1 MNTFEKI
8 LGRKIGVL
16 GMGRSGQAA
25 AILGKRLGA
34 DVFVSDSASA
44 VELDSALKVL
54 KGAGL
59 EFEVGGHTDR
69 LLESDYVIISP
80 GISASIEI
88 VAKIQN
94 RGMPI
99 FSELEFA
106 SWVNQGKMIAVTGS
120 NGKTTTATMID
131 CILRANNYNT
141 FLCGNIGQP
150 LSGCVAEIAPDGVA
164 VVEVSSYQLEFVDQF
179 KPNVALIINVT
190 PDHLERHG
198 SLKKYRDMKLRIS
211 SCQSQEDTLALNI
224 DSPELAAQTIHT
236 NAQALF
242 FGHEDNLS
250 SSRVKESERAV
261 FCRGTAIY
269 GNFESSE
276 VKLIESS
283 ELLVP
288 GAHNVENAMAAASA
302 TLAFGVS
309 PESIRA
315 GLLTFPGVEHRLEF
329 VVEID
334 GVRLINDSKAT
345 NLDATISALQATDGP
360 LGLILGGRGKGED
373 FAELKSYVSGKVGH
387 IMALGE
393 SKEEI
398 FEALGK
404 VTPVE
409 FADSMTHA
417 VSRLLELAGEGETIL
432 LSPGCA
438 SFDMYR
444 SFEERGA
451 AFKEAALALG
461 DVAGHQKKAGAIES

>member
-1 MNTFEKI
+1 MKTFEKI

-25 AILGKRLGA
+25 ALLGKRLGA
-34 DVFVSDSASA
+34 EVFVSDSGSA
-44 VELDSALKVL
+44 VELNSALKVF
-54 KGAGL
+54 KNAGL
-59 EFEVGGHTDR
+59 AFEVGGHSDK
-69 LLESDYVIISP
+69 LLESDYIVISP
-80 GISASIEI
+80 GISPSSDI
-88 VAKIQN
+88 VKKIQAK
-94 RGMPI
+94 GTPI

-131 CILRANNYNT
+131 CILRADGYSA

-150 LSGCVAEIAPDGVA
+150 FSGCVTEIARDGVA

-179 KPNVALIINVT
+179 KPDVALIINVT

-198 SLKKYRDMKLRIS
+198 SLEKYREMKLRIT
-211 SCQSQEDTLALNI
+211 SCQSQAEVLALNI
-224 DSPELAAQTIHT
+224 DSPELAAQNIHT
-236 NAQALF
+236 SARTLF
-242 FGHEDNLS
+242 FGHEDKLAHS
-250 SSRVKESERAV
+250 GVKESGRAV

-269 GNFESSE
+269 GNFGTSE
-276 VKLIESS
+276 VKLFDIS

-309 PESIRA
+309 PESIRS
-315 GLLTFPGVEHRLEF
+315 GLLSFPGVEHRLEF

-345 NLDATISALQATDGP
+345 NLDATLSALRATEGP
-360 LGLILGGRGKGED
+360 LGLILGGRGKGEN
-373 FAELKSYVSGKVGH
+373 FAELASQITGKVAH
-387 IMALGE
+387 IVALGE

-404 VTPVE
+404 IAPVE

-417 VSRLLELAGEGETIL
+417 VSRLLELAGQGETIL

-444 SFEERGA
+444 NFEERGA

-461 DVAGHQKKAGAIES
+461 KVAGHKKKAGAIES